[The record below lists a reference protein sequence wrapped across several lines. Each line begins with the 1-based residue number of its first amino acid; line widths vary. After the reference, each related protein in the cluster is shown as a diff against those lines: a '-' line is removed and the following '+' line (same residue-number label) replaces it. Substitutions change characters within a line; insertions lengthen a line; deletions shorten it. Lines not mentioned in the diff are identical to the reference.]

1 MTKILVADGLAQG
14 GLDKIKAIAG
24 VEVIAESAM
33 DRDKL
38 KGLLPEADILIV
50 RSRTQVDAD
59 LLQHAKK
66 LKLAIRAGIGLDNI
80 DVPAATNAGVVV
92 MNAPTG
98 NIVTTAEHALALL
111 FAVSRRVAQADTSMR
126 AGKWDKKSFQ
136 GNEIRGKTLGVVG
149 FGNIGKAISER
160 ARGLTMKVVAYDPYL
175 SEEAAARH
183 QVKLVSLDELLRT
196 ADYITLHVP
205 LTDGTRNLISTDA
218 FSKMKKGAF
227 LINCARGGIVDEA
240 ALCEA
245 IEKKQIAGA
254 ALDVFEVEPLPAD
267 SPLLKLPQITLTP
280 HLGASTDEAQVQVG
294 MEVAEQIAQYLSDGA
309 MKNAINVPNV
319 SAEQLDVLR
328 PYLTLCENLGA
339 FAAQACNPTSLRK
352 ITLRYAG
359 ISEKYD
365 RSVLTLSA
373 LKGFLS
379 SHLSTAVNFV
389 NAKKVLKE
397 RGIAVEE
404 SVLEF
409 TGDYSSLVELKIEG
423 DQTYT
428 FAGTIFGK
436 SEPRI
441 VSIDSFFIDAR
452 LSGCMLYTKNV
463 DTPGVIGEMGSTL
476 GAAGIN
482 IARMHLGRGEDKG
495 EAIALI
501 SVDSELNPAQL
512 DAVRGIRAMKSA
524 TQIRL

>member
-227 LINCARGGIVDEA
+227 LINCA
-240 ALCEA
+240 
-245 IEKKQIAGA
+245 
-254 ALDVFEVEPLPAD
+254 
-267 SPLLKLPQITLTP
+267 
-280 HLGASTDEAQVQVG
+280 
-294 MEVAEQIAQYLSDGA
+294 
-309 MKNAINVPNV
+309 
-319 SAEQLDVLR
+319 
-328 PYLTLCENLGA
+328 
-339 FAAQACNPTSLRK
+339 SL
-352 ITLRYAG
+352 
-359 ISEKYD
+359 
-365 RSVLTLSA
+365 
-373 LKGFLS
+373 
-379 SHLSTAVNFV
+379 
-389 NAKKVLKE
+389 
-397 RGIAVEE
+397 
-404 SVLEF
+404 
-409 TGDYSSLVELKIEG
+409 
-423 DQTYT
+423 
-428 FAGTIFGK
+428 
-436 SEPRI
+436 
-441 VSIDSFFIDAR
+441 
-452 LSGCMLYTKNV
+452 
-463 DTPGVIGEMGSTL
+463 
-476 GAAGIN
+476 
-482 IARMHLGRGEDKG
+482 
-495 EAIALI
+495 
-501 SVDSELNPAQL
+501 
-512 DAVRGIRAMKSA
+512 
-524 TQIRL
+524 